1 MRTASRMR
9 WAVISIMVLSGLAA
23 CRRDQPPPPPSAPTP
38 EAPKPQAGP
47 VSLRPQP
54 AAPPAA
60 STSPP
65 GMPAAP
71 QSSIRAADPMDAPGT
86 PSYLP
91 RSGDVSGWTKRDPVS
106 VVSAADL
113 GKLMTPEHA
122 RRLSRFN
129 LRSAAACSYQMKLGD
144 RDLVANI
151 MAIEAATPQDA
162 YGLTT
167 CACSSPETD
176 RCGGLTRVDPG
187 PPVRYH
193 TWQGRVALQASFN
206 ATAPEQVAELRRL
219 VQHIVSR
226 IQRED
231 EPLLTH
237 AFPQQDRI
245 PGRLWLAR
253 NVLSLPPEAVAIAT
267 PPDLEATARL
277 LNLNADSIIGVAA
290 YAVPGARQPN
300 TVWVVQY
307 PKAELAKQAYLK
319 LNSQIT
325 SGSNPAWQNTNVMPP
340 RGPYLVGTWTAEE
353 ESLQYMMPKI
363 AALLPRS

>member
-1 MRTASRMR
+1 
-9 WAVISIMVLSGLAA
+9 MVLAGLGA
-23 CRRDQPPPPPSAPTP
+23 CRRDEPPAPPTTP
-38 EAPKPQAGP
+38 ASEAPKPQAGP
-47 VSLRPQP
+47 VSLRPQLT
-54 AAPPAA
+54 APPAA
-60 STSPP
+60 NNS
-65 GMPAAP
+65 PAAIPASP
-71 QSSIRAADPMDAPGT
+71 QLSPRSVDPLDAPGT
-86 PSYLP
+86 PAYLP

-167 CACSSPETD
+167 CSCSSPETD

-237 AFPQQDRI
+237 AFPQQGRI
-245 PGRLWLAR
+245 PGRFWLAR
-253 NVLSLPPEAVAIAT
+253 SVLSLPPEAVAIAA

-290 YAVPGARQPN
+290 YTVPGARQPN

-307 PKAELAKQAYLK
+307 PNAELAKQAYLK
-319 LNSQIT
+319 LNSQVT

-340 RGPYLVGTWTAEE
+340 QGPYLVGTWTAEE